1 MATYYGVNVTF
12 ENAAGPPGS
21 FIQAGKWGGKVRVM
35 TDVYEAASLAAKSV
49 LRVAKVP
56 KDAVVLR
63 ISNLQ
68 MDDLGTATLTVS
80 IGVAASATLFDAATA
95 QVQTIVWFDAIDGA
109 PWVASADTWIILTT
123 DYAAATGTIKTEVY
137 YAVE

>member
-1 MATYYGVNVTF
+1 MGTVYGVNATI

-21 FIQAGKWGGKVRVM
+21 FLQAGKWGGKVRVM
-35 TDVYEAASLAAKSV
+35 TDIYEAASLAAKSV
-49 LRVAKVP
+49 IRVAKVP

-63 ISNLQ
+63 NSNLQ
-68 MDDLGTATLTVS
+68 MDSLGTSTITIA
-80 IGVAASATLFDAATA
+80 IGIADDATLFDAATA
-95 QVQTIVWFDAIDGA
+95 QATAIRFFDDIDGA
-109 PWVASADTWIILTT
+109 AWLASADVWIILTT